1 MKKYGLYFLLVCAT
15 VNLSACVSTS
25 SGSAPLAKPDV
36 AAQAKDIARI
46 HTELAS
52 EYFSRTQYGVALEE
66 LNEALKA
73 DPNYVPAY
81 GLFGLVYMELRE
93 DVLAVKNFEQALRI
107 DPANSDANNNYGWY
121 LCNRGQEA
129 KSIKYFLAAQK
140 NPLYT
145 TPERSFLNAGICS
158 RKMGDDAAAEGYLR
172 KAIGQQPDL
181 QQALF
186 HLADIHFKRNNLA
199 ESRAYV
205 SRLMRS
211 AEPNAE
217 YLWLGVRVE
226 RKLGNR
232 DNERGYAEQLRRRFP
247 NANETQAMLAGRFE

>member
-1 MKKYGLYFLLVCAT
+1 MKKTALVGAMLMAAMT
-15 VNLSACVSTS
+15 LTACVSTS
-25 SGSAPLAKPDV
+25 SGSAPLTKPDP
-36 AAQAKDIARI
+36 AAQAKDIARV

-52 EYFSRTQYGVALEE
+52 EYYSRAQFGVALEE
-66 LNEALKA
+66 LNEARKA

-81 GLFGLVYMELRE
+81 SLTGLVYMELRE
-93 DVLAVKNFEQALRI
+93 DALAVKNFEQALRLN
-107 DPANSDANNNYGWY
+107 PADSDANNNYGWY

-129 KSIKYFLAAQK
+129 NSIKYFLTAQK

-158 RKMGDDAAAEGYLR
+158 RKMGDDVAAENYLR
-172 KAIGQQPDL
+172 KALAQQPDL

-186 HLADIHFKRNNLA
+186 QLSDLNYKRNNLA
-199 ESRAYV
+199 EARAYMG
-205 SRLMRS
+205 RLMRNS
-211 AEPNAE
+211 NPNAE
-217 YLWLGVRVE
+217 YLWLGVRIE

-247 NANETQAMLAGRFE
+247 NAIETQALLAGRFE